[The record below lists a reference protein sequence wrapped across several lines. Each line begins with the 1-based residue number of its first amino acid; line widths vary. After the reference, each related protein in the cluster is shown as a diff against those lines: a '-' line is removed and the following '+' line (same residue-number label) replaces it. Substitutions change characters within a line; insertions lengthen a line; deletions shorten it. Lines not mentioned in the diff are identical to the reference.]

1 MIEHVFVMG
10 AGRAGLGLARAL
22 RASGVDVVGLHG
34 RAGGGGAALAMP
46 DDRVSTGDIPRAVLR
61 QANTVL
67 VTVRDAQMDDALRE
81 VGRAEPNEGMVILHA
96 SGSAEPSALA
106 ELRARGHSC
115 GTFHP
120 LAALSDP
127 ARAPAILR
135 GAWIGIDGDAPA
147 RERGAALAAR
157 LGAHVLSIP
166 PGEKS
171 RYHAAAVV
179 ASNFPAVLLSI
190 GERLLAATGV
200 GDDVAGHA
208 LRPLFHA
215 AAENLRGRT
224 PADAITG
231 PIVRGDVETVRRHLS
246 ALAADPD
253 ALAVYMALSRAAIP
267 VAREA
272 GAEGARLADIERI
285 LRDGE

>member
-1 MIEHVFVMG
+1 MSDRIFVMG

-22 RASGVDVVGLHG
+22 RASGVEVVGLHG
-34 RAGGGGAALAMP
+34 RAGGGGAALASP
-46 DDRVSTGDIPRAVLR
+46 EDRVSTGSIPRDVLR
-61 QANTVL
+61 RATVVL

-81 VGRAEPNEGMVILHA
+81 VASAAPSEETIILHA
-96 SGSAEPSALA
+96 SGSAEPAALA
-106 ELRARGHSC
+106 ELRAGGWSC

-120 LAALSDP
+120 LVPLSDP
-127 ARAPAILR
+127 ARAPAMLS
-135 GAWIGIDGDAPA
+135 GSWIGIDGDPPA
-147 RERGAALAAR
+147 CERGAALAAR

-200 GDDVAGHA
+200 PEQVAGRA

-224 PADAITG
+224 AADALTG
-231 PIVRGDVETVRRHLS
+231 PIVRGDVETVRRHLVS
-246 ALAADPD
+246 LAGDPD
-253 ALAVYMALSRAAIP
+253 ALGVYVALSRAAIP
-267 VAREA
+267 VALAA
-272 GAEGARLADIERI
+272 GADGGRLEEIEEL
-285 LRDGE
+285 LR

>member
-1 MIEHVFVMG
+1 MSDRIFVMG

-22 RASGVDVVGLHG
+22 RASGVEVVGLHG
-34 RAGGGGAALAMP
+34 RAGGGGAALASAE
-46 DDRVSTGDIPRAVLR
+46 DRVSTGSIPRDALR
-61 QANTVL
+61 RATVVL

-81 VGRAEPNEGMVILHA
+81 VASAAPNEGTIILHA
-96 SGSAEPSALA
+96 SGSAEP
-106 ELRARGHSC
+106 G
-115 GTFHP
+115 
-120 LAALSDP
+120 AAMLS
-127 ARAPAILR
+127 
-135 GAWIGIDGDAPA
+135 GSWIGIDGDPPA

-200 GDDVAGHA
+200 PEHVAGHA

-224 PADAITG
+224 AAEALTG
-231 PIVRGDVETVRRHLS
+231 PIVRGDVETVRRHLV
-246 ALAADPD
+246 ALAGDPD
-253 ALAVYMALSRAAIP
+253 ALGVYVALSRAAIP
-267 VAREA
+267 VALAA
-272 GAEGARLADIERI
+272 GADGGRLEEIEEL
-285 LRDGE
+285 LR